1 MGAGWA
7 KPTPSLWAE
16 PKKSF
21 QPFVWSYA
29 QAKGALDAAG
39 RLINT
44 ELAERRNLIMQNPAG
59 GSYATSRTIVAAYQ
73 MIMPGEKARSHRHTP
88 NALRLI
94 IDAEPGAYT
103 IVNGERLSMM
113 PGDVVL
119 TPNWCWHGHG
129 NDSRACAYWLD
140 VLDVPLVQ
148 LLEPMFFEP
157 HPDEFEKETVVANA
171 SPMHFSWADTQRRLA
186 EAGSALERAAGRD
199 RARRSARKSA
209 LDTMA
214 LSMIELKAGQATAP
228 RKVMA
233 NSVFGVAKGSGTT
246 EVDGKTLSWSRG
258 DVIVVPAWHE
268 HVHRS
273 DDGAVLFRVTDEPV
287 MREARL
293 PARRASLRT
302 ERVDAAGVWRVL
314 RLLSG
319 AAAAAQECRASRPPA
334 SRTAAAGA
342 VGDAQT
348 SICLLAGVR
357 GAGQRPAGRILR
369 PRDLAGKP
377 LPRRCG
383 RADDPQRPARA
394 GHRAIHAGHGGGAK
408 SAQPARPDPGVAEI
422 GGIPA
427 RPARRI
433 RQSRACRRGLQ
444 RRAPARAR
452 VAGGHRPDAGGNPRL
467 CARPSPAVPVEQWSK
482 AGADADRKQEQ
493 GPACGTLMALL
504 KRAPKRFR
512 RGA

>member
-1 MGAGWA
+1 MKPNGMTNGMEPASAVRGFRCRISTNSFRCEGIRMTSPTPQQLAQSGTLEDLYKQLEPIGLGAGWA
-7 KPTPSLWAE
+7 KPTPSLWPE

-59 GSYATSRTIVAAYQ
+59 GGYATSRTIVAAYQ

-157 HPDEFEKETVVANA
+157 HPDDFEKESVVPNA
-171 SPMHFSWADTQRRLA
+171 SPMHFPWAQSQARLTDAATRSNGNAA
-186 EAGSALERAAGRD
+186 EIAFDA
-199 RARRSARKSA
+199 A

-214 LSMIELKAGQATAP
+214 LSMIELKGGQSSKA

-233 NSVFGVAKGSGTT
+233 NSVFGVVQGSGTT
-246 EVDGKTLSWSRG
+246 
-258 DVIVVPAWHE
+258 
-268 HVHRS
+268 
-273 DDGAVLFRVTDEPV
+273 
-287 MREARL
+287 
-293 PARRASLRT
+293 
-302 ERVDAAGVWRVL
+302 
-314 RLLSG
+314 
-319 AAAAAQECRASRPPA
+319 
-334 SRTAAAGA
+334 
-342 VGDAQT
+342 
-348 SICLLAGVR
+348 
-357 GAGQRPAGRILR
+357 
-369 PRDLAGKP
+369 
-377 LPRRCG
+377 
-383 RADDPQRPARA
+383 
-394 GHRAIHAGHGGGAK
+394 
-408 SAQPARPDPGVAEI
+408 
-422 GGIPA
+422 
-427 RPARRI
+427 
-433 RQSRACRRGLQ
+433 
-444 RRAPARAR
+444 
-452 VAGGHRPDAGGNPRL
+452 
-467 CARPSPAVPVEQWSK
+467 
-482 AGADADRKQEQ
+482 
-493 GPACGTLMALL
+493 
-504 KRAPKRFR
+504 
-512 RGA
+512 

>member
-1 MGAGWA
+1 MTSPTPQQLAQSGTLEDLYKQLEPIRLGAGWA

-94 IDAEPGAYT
+94 IDADPGAYT

-129 NDSRACAYWLD
+129 NDSRANAYWLD
-140 VLDVPLVQ
+140 VLDVPLVH

-171 SPMHFSWADTQRRLA
+171 SPMHFSWADTERRLA
-186 EAGSALERAAGRD
+186 EAAARSNGQPAEIALRRSRARHHGAGDDRVEGEAGNRGRGRSWPTACSAWPRVPARPRS
-199 RARRSARKSA
+199 RARRCPWK
-209 LDTMA
+209 
-214 LSMIELKAGQATAP
+214 
-228 RKVMA
+228 
-233 NSVFGVAKGSGTT
+233 
-246 EVDGKTLSWSRG
+246 RG
-258 DVIVVPAWHE
+258 DVIVVPAWQS

-287 MREARL
+287 MEKLGFLRE
-293 PARRASLRT
+293 
-302 ERVDAAGVWRVL
+302 G
-314 RLLSG
+314 
-319 AAAAAQECRASRPPA
+319 
-334 SRTAAAGA
+334 
-342 VGDAQT
+342 
-348 SICLLAGVR
+348 
-357 GAGQRPAGRILR
+357 
-369 PRDLAGKP
+369 
-377 LPRRCG
+377 
-383 RADDPQRPARA
+383 
-394 GHRAIHAGHGGGAK
+394 
-408 SAQPARPDPGVAEI
+408 QPA
-422 GGIPA
+422 
-427 RPARRI
+427 
-433 RQSRACRRGLQ
+433 
-444 RRAPARAR
+444 
-452 VAGGHRPDAGGNPRL
+452 H
-467 CARPSPAVPVEQWSK
+467 
-482 AGADADRKQEQ
+482 
-493 GPACGTLMALL
+493 
-504 KRAPKRFR
+504 
-512 RGA
+512 